1 MAAVAPPLDSFH
13 NSIRTLAQT
22 KRIRVNEFFQDF
34 DKLRSGFITAPQFSR
49 CLWNTLG
56 VQLTPEQEAYVRQKY
71 DVKGTGQI
79 NYKQFCDD
87 IDTAFNARDLKR
99 DPESQRFEAPEFLGT
114 LRTVRPVS
122 PQSERK
128 LLQLLQRMEKFYL
141 YHGINLRTCYEDFD
155 RHHMGV
161 VTESQ
166 FYRSF
171 PGPPDVNE
179 SDMNLLVVKYRDPD
193 RPGLLNYLNLHH
205 DIVAIGQQCSGEL
218 SMSTMQPNTRV
229 DQTPTIQTND
239 PALNTIFDKIRVA
252 VFKNGIRTTE
262 FFKDHDKLR
271 SGIITE
277 NQFVCGLALAVGK
290 EAQLSRQEIQKV
302 VEYYRQPDGRVQY
315 KDFCDIMENAFT
327 IPDLEK
333 KPLQDVVR
341 PARGALSR
349 GLKPLTGQEE
359 QRLQEIM
366 SQISDNVRRRRLM
379 MYPYFKDYDR
389 GIAYTRVVTPVQFGR
404 ILHFLS
410 LNVAPEDLKLLLRKF
425 EDPATGDVNYPA
437 FVQAVDQEFVGH
449 TMDDADLSQK
459 GRTNTTVPEVPATSA
474 DSNVSY
480 EDLMARIRHIV
491 LVNRLRVSEFFED
504 YDPLRSGSISKTQF
518 RRGLGLLGLSKL
530 GSHDMQEGQ
539 FQVLIDAYQNPAK
552 EDQVLWTKFLW
563 DIETVFT
570 QPNLEKVP
578 EVRVPPQEIFR
589 VPKPGTVDW
598 NNASTDHVNLFEDT
612 MDRLRQ
618 RTNQRRVL
626 AKPVFQDFDR
636 HNNGHITK
644 SQFRQCLTMLE
655 LHCTEPEMI
664 ALEAKFCND
673 VGFNYLSF
681 LSELQPEV
689 KPQFMYEARL
699 EEIRRTNAKKTL
711 PELNAQKDL
720 ESILLKVKTKVSRE
734 RMRVLEF
741 MRDYDKLRSGR
752 MLKTS
757 FRRALDLCRFELRE
771 SEVSILEDRYQS
783 MQDRDYVDYL
793 KFCDEVESIF
803 TTKELEK
810 QPLEEV
816 RPFRAPEEWEMNS
829 LSQDEQAKFKA
840 CMYRLS
846 EKVRKHQMQLFPLFE
861 DFDRVHNGTLSRS
874 QFRRVLTELELG
886 GLVSQQDYELLWKQ
900 FDVKIGGKDDVN
912 YIAFCDMI
920 YKLANFEP
928 RKP

>member
-1 MAAVAPPLDSFH
+1 MAATAAIDNFH

-22 KRIRVNEFFQDF
+22 KRIRVTEFFQDF
-34 DKLRSGFITAPQFSR
+34 DKLRSGFVTAPQFSR
-49 CLWNTLG
+49 CLWQTLG
-56 VQLTPEQEAYVRQKY
+56 IQLSPAQEELVKMNY
-71 DVKGTGQI
+71 DLKGNGQI
-79 NYKQFCDD
+79 NYKIFCDI
-87 IDTAFNARDLKR
+87 IDQNFNARDLAR
-99 DPESQRFEAPEFLGT
+99 NPESQKIAPQEFLGT
-114 LRTVRPVS
+114 LRTVRPLS
-122 PQSERK
+122 PGSERR
-128 LLQLLQRMEKFYL
+128 LIQLLKHIEQFYS

-171 PGPPDVNE
+171 PGPPDVSE
-179 SDMNLLVVKYRDPD
+179 SDMTLLVQKYRDPD
-193 RPGLLNYLNLHH
+193 KPGLLNYLNLHH
-205 DIVAIGQQCSGEL
+205 DIVAIGEHVAKEKEL
-218 SMSTMQPNTRV
+218 IECPNTQVDSTRV
-229 DQTPTIQTND
+229 MLTPD
-239 PALNTIFDKIRVA
+239 PDLNTIFDKIRTA
-252 VFKNGIRTTE
+252 VFKHGIRTTE

-290 EAQLSRQEIQKV
+290 EAQLSRAEIQKI
-302 VEYYRQPDGRVQY
+302 VEYYRQPDGRVKY
-315 KDFCDIMENAFT
+315 KEFCDIMENAFT
-327 IPDLEK
+327 VPDLEK
-333 KPLQDVVR
+333 KPLQNTTR
-341 PARGALSR
+341 PSQGALSR
-349 GLKPLTGQEE
+349 GLKPLSESEE
-359 QRLQEIM
+359 RRLQEIL

-389 GIAYTRVVTPVQFGR
+389 GIAYTRVVTPTQFGR

-459 GRTNTTVPEVPATSA
+459 GRTNTPVKERETTAA
-474 DSNVSY
+474 DSNVCY

-491 LVNRLRVSEFFED
+491 LTNRLRVAEFFED
-504 YDPLRSGSISKTQF
+504 YDPLRSGSISKSQF
-518 RRGLGLLGLSKL
+518 RRGLGLLGMSKL
-530 GSHDMQEGQ
+530 GQHDMTEGQ
-539 FQVLIDAYQNPAK
+539 YKLLCDVYTNPK
-552 EDQVLWTKFLW
+552 KPDQALWTQFLW

-570 QPNLEKVP
+570 QTNLEKDP
-578 EVRVPPQEIFR
+578 ELRVPPQEIFR
-589 VPKPGTVDW
+589 VPKPGTIDW
-598 NNASTDHVNLFEDT
+598 GCASEDHKSLYDAT

-618 RTNQRRVL
+618 RADQRRVL
-626 AKPVFQDFDR
+626 AKPVFQDFDK
-636 HNNGHITK
+636 HNNGHVTK

-673 VGFNYLSF
+673 TGFNYLAF
-681 LSELQPEV
+681 LSELMPQEP
-689 KPQFMYEARL
+689 PQFMYQSRL
-699 EEIRRTNAKKTL
+699 EEIRKTNMKKTL

-720 ESILLKVKTKVSRE
+720 ESVLLKIKTKVSRE
-734 RMRVLEF
+734 RIRVLEF

-783 MQDRDYVDYL
+783 LQDIDYVDYL

-810 QPLEEV
+810 RPLEDV
-816 RPFRAPEEWEMNS
+816 TQFKPPEEWERNKLPADQQNRFES
-829 LSQDEQAKFKA
+829 
-840 CMYRLS
+840 CMERLS

-861 DFDRVHNGTLSRS
+861 DYDRVHNGTVSRS

-886 GLVSQQDYELLWKQ
+886 GLVSQQDFELLWQQ

-920 YKLANFEP
+920 YKLANFEA

>member
-1 MAAVAPPLDSFH
+1 MAATAAIDNFH

-22 KRIRVNEFFQDF
+22 KRIRVTEFFQDF
-34 DKLRSGFITAPQFSR
+34 DKLRSGFVTAPQFSR
-49 CLWNTLG
+49 CLWQTLG
-56 VQLTPEQEAYVRQKY
+56 IQLSPAQEELVKMNY
-71 DVKGTGQI
+71 DLKGNGQI
-79 NYKQFCDD
+79 NYKIFCDI
-87 IDTAFNARDLKR
+87 IDQNFNARDLAR
-99 DPESQRFEAPEFLGT
+99 NPESQKIAPQEFLGT
-114 LRTVRPVS
+114 LRTVRPLS
-122 PQSERK
+122 PGSERR
-128 LLQLLQRMEKFYL
+128 LIQLLKHIEQFYS

-171 PGPPDVNE
+171 PGPPDVSE
-179 SDMNLLVVKYRDPD
+179 SDMTLLVQKYRDPD
-193 RPGLLNYLNLHH
+193 KPGLLNYLNLHH
-205 DIVAIGQQCSGEL
+205 DIVAIGEHVAKEKEL
-218 SMSTMQPNTRV
+218 IECPNTQVDSTRV
-229 DQTPTIQTND
+229 MLTPD
-239 PALNTIFDKIRVA
+239 PDLNTIFDKIRTA
-252 VFKNGIRTTE
+252 VFKHGIRTTE

-290 EAQLSRQEIQKV
+290 EAQLSRAEIQKI
-302 VEYYRQPDGRVQY
+302 VEYYRQPDGRVKY
-315 KDFCDIMENAFT
+315 KEFCDIMENAFT
-327 IPDLEK
+327 VPDLEK
-333 KPLQDVVR
+333 KPLQNTTR
-341 PARGALSR
+341 PSQGALSR
-349 GLKPLTGQEE
+349 GLKPLSESEE
-359 QRLQEIM
+359 RRLQEIL

-389 GIAYTRVVTPVQFGR
+389 GIAYTRVVTPTQFGR

-459 GRTNTTVPEVPATSA
+459 GRTNTPVKERETTAA
-474 DSNVSY
+474 DSNVCY

-491 LVNRLRVSEFFED
+491 LTNRLRVAEFFED
-504 YDPLRSGSISKTQF
+504 YDPLRSGSISKSQF
-518 RRGLGLLGLSKL
+518 RRGLGLLGMSKL
-530 GSHDMQEGQ
+530 GQHDMTEGQ
-539 FQVLIDAYQNPAK
+539 YKLLCDVYTNPK
-552 EDQVLWTKFLW
+552 KPDQALWTQFLW

-570 QPNLEKVP
+570 QTNLEKDP
-578 EVRVPPQEIFR
+578 ELRVPPQEIFR
-589 VPKPGTVDW
+589 VPKPGTIDW
-598 NNASTDHVNLFEDT
+598 GCASEDHKSLYDAT

-618 RTNQRRVL
+618 RADQRRVL
-626 AKPVFQDFDR
+626 AKPVFQDFDK
-636 HNNGHITK
+636 HNNGHVTK

-673 VGFNYLSF
+673 TGFNYLAF
-681 LSELQPEV
+681 LSELMPQEP
-689 KPQFMYEARL
+689 PQFMYQSRL
-699 EEIRRTNAKKTL
+699 EEIRKTNLKKTL

-720 ESILLKVKTKVSRE
+720 ESVLLKIKTKVSRE
-734 RMRVLEF
+734 RIRVLEF

-783 MQDRDYVDYL
+783 LQDIDYVNYL

-810 QPLEEV
+810 RPLEDV
-816 RPFRAPEEWEMNS
+816 TQFKPPEEWERNKLPADQQNRFES
-829 LSQDEQAKFKA
+829 
-840 CMYRLS
+840 CMERLS

-861 DFDRVHNGTLSRS
+861 DYDRVHNGTVSRS

-886 GLVSQQDYELLWKQ
+886 GLVSQQDFELLWQQ

-920 YKLANFEP
+920 YKLANFEA

>member
-1 MAAVAPPLDSFH
+1 MAATAAIDNFH
-13 NSIRTLAQT
+13 NSVRTLAQT
-22 KRIRVNEFFQDF
+22 KRIRVTEFFQDF
-34 DKLRSGFITAPQFSR
+34 DKLRSGFVTGPQFSR
-49 CLWNTLG
+49 CLWQTLG
-56 VQLTPEQEAYVRQKY
+56 LQLSPEQEALVKKHY
-71 DVKGTGQI
+71 DVKGDGQI
-79 NYKQFCDD
+79 KYTLFCDI
-87 IDTAFNARDLKR
+87 IDQNFNARDLAR
-99 DPESQRFEAPEFLGT
+99 NPENQTVPPPEFLGT
-114 LRTVRPVS
+114 VRTVRPLS
-122 PQSERK
+122 PQSERR
-128 LLQLLQRMEKFYL
+128 LIQLLKHIEQFYC

-171 PGPPDVNE
+171 PGPPDVSE
-179 SDMNLLVVKYRDPD
+179 ADMTLLVRKYRDPLKT
-193 RPGLLNYLNLHH
+193 GLLNYLNLHH
-205 DIVAIGQQCSGEL
+205 DIVAIGEQFAKEKEL
-218 SMSTMQPNTRV
+218 IESPNTQV
-229 DQTPTIQTND
+229 DSTPVMIPTD
-239 PALNTIFDKIRVA
+239 PDLNTIFEKIRVA

-290 EAQLSRQEIQKV
+290 EAQLSRAEIQKV
-302 VEYYRQPDGRVQY
+302 VEYYRQPDGRVKY
-315 KDFCDIMENAFT
+315 KEFCDIMENAFT

-333 KPLQDVVR
+333 KPLQNVVR
-341 PARGALSR
+341 PVKGALSR
-349 GLKPLTGQEE
+349 GLHPLTAAEE
-359 QRLQEIM
+359 NRIQEIIC
-366 SQISDNVRRRRLM
+366 QISDNVRRRRLM

-389 GIAYTRVVTPVQFGR
+389 GIAYTRVVTPTQFGR

-459 GRTNTTVPEVPATSA
+459 GRTNTPVKEVPATA
-474 DSNVSY
+474 TDSNVSY
-480 EDLMARIRHIV
+480 ENLMSRIRHIV
-491 LVNRLRVSEFFED
+491 LTNRLRVAEFFED
-504 YDPLRSGSISKTQF
+504 YDPLRSGSISKSQF

-530 GSHDMQEGQ
+530 GTHDMTEGQ
-539 FQVLIDAYQNPAK
+539 YKLLCDVYQNPQK
-552 EDQVLWTKFLW
+552 EDQCLWTRFLW
-563 DIETVFT
+563 DVETVFT
-570 QPNLEKVP
+570 QPNLEKDP
-578 EVRVPPQEIFR
+578 EICVPPQEIFR
-589 VPKPGTVDW
+589 APKPGTMDW
-598 NNASTDHVNLFEDT
+598 GYASDDHKSLYDAT

-618 RTNQRRVL
+618 RSDQRRVL

-636 HNNGHITK
+636 HNNGHVTK

-673 VGFNYLSF
+673 VGFNYLAF
-681 LSELQPEV
+681 LSELQPEAP
-689 KPQFMYEARL
+689 PQFMYETRL
-699 EEIRRTNAKKTL
+699 EEIRQTNQRKTL

-720 ESILLKVKTKVSRE
+720 EGVLLKVKTKVCRE

-783 MQDRDYVDYL
+783 VQDIDYVDYL
-793 KFCDEVESIF
+793 RFCDEVESIF

-810 QPLEEV
+810 RPLEDV
-816 RPFRAPEEWEMNS
+816 IQFKPPEEWERNN
-829 LSQDEQAKFKA
+829 LPADQQNRFRA
-840 CMYRLS
+840 CMERLS

-861 DFDRVHNGTLSRS
+861 DYDRVHNGTVSRS

-886 GLVSQQDYELLWKQ
+886 GLVSQQDFELLWQQ

-920 YKLANFEP
+920 YKLANFEA

>member
-1 MAAVAPPLDSFH
+1 MAATAAIDNFH

-22 KRIRVNEFFQDF
+22 KRIRVTEFFQDF
-34 DKLRSGFITAPQFSR
+34 DKLRSGFVTAPQFSR
-49 CLWNTLG
+49 CLWQTLG
-56 VQLTPEQEAYVRQKY
+56 LQLTPAQEELVKTNY
-71 DVKGTGQI
+71 DLKGNGQI
-79 NYKQFCDD
+79 NYKLFCDI
-87 IDTAFNARDLKR
+87 IDQNFNARDLAKN
-99 DPESQRFEAPEFLGT
+99 PESQKIVPQEFLGT
-114 LRTVRPVS
+114 LRTVRPMS
-122 PQSERK
+122 PGAERRLIK
-128 LLQLLQRMEKFYL
+128 LLQHIEQFYS

-166 FYRSF
+166 FYRTF
-171 PGPPDVNE
+171 PGPPDVSE
-179 SDMNLLVVKYRDPD
+179 ADMTILVQKYRDPD

-205 DIVAIGQQCSGEL
+205 DIVAIGEQMAKDKEL
-218 SMSTMQPNTRV
+218 IEAPCTQVDNTRV
-229 DQTPTIQTND
+229 MLTPD
-239 PALNTIFDKIRVA
+239 PDLNTIFDKIRMA

-290 EAQLSRQEIQKV
+290 EAQLSRAEIQKI
-302 VEYYRQPDGRVQY
+302 VEYYRQPDGRVKY
-315 KDFCDIMENAFT
+315 KEFCDIMENAFT

-333 KPLQDVVR
+333 KPLQNVVR
-341 PARGALSR
+341 PVKGALSR
-349 GLKPLTGQEE
+349 GLKPLTEAEE
-359 QRLQEIM
+359 RRIQEII

-389 GIAYTRVVTPVQFGR
+389 GVSYTRVVTPTQFGR

-410 LNVAPEDLKLLLRKF
+410 LNVSPEDLKLLLRKF

-459 GRTNTTVPEVPATSA
+459 GRTNTPVKERVATAA

-480 EDLMARIRHIV
+480 EDLMSRIRHIV
-491 LVNRLRVSEFFED
+491 LTNRLRVGEFFED
-504 YDPLRSGSISKTQF
+504 YDPLRSGSISKSQF
-518 RRGLGLLGLSKL
+518 RRGLGLLGMSKL
-530 GSHDMQEGQ
+530 GSHDMTEGQ
-539 FQVLIDAYQNPAK
+539 YKLLCDVYTNPQK
-552 EDQVLWTKFLW
+552 EDQALWTRFLW
-563 DIETVFT
+563 DVETVFT
-570 QPNLEKVP
+570 QPNLEKDP
-578 EVRVPPQEIFR
+578 ETRVPPQEIFR
-589 VPKPGTVDW
+589 VPKPGTVNW
-598 NNASTDHVNLFEDT
+598 ENASEDHMSLYNAT

-618 RTNQRRVL
+618 RTEQRRVL

-636 HNNGHITK
+636 HNNGHVTM

-664 ALEAKFCND
+664 ALEAKFHND
-673 VGFNYLSF
+673 TGFNYLAF
-681 LSELQPEV
+681 LSELMPEEP
-689 KPQFMYEARL
+689 PQFMYRSRL
-699 EEIRRTNAKKTL
+699 EELRNTNAKKTL

-757 FRRALDLCRFELRE
+757 FRRALDLCRFELRQ

-783 MQDRDYVDYL
+783 TQDIDYVDYL

-810 QPLEEV
+810 RPLEDV
-816 RPFRAPEEWEMNS
+816 VQFKPPEEWERNK
-829 LSQDEQAKFKA
+829 LPVDQQNRFKS
-840 CMYRLS
+840 CMERLS

-861 DFDRVHNGTLSRS
+861 DYDRVHNGTVSRS

-886 GLVSQQDYELLWKQ
+886 GLVSQQDFELLWQQ
-900 FDVKIGGKDDVN
+900 FDVKIGGKDDVS

-920 YKLANFEP
+920 YKLANFEV

>member
-1 MAAVAPPLDSFH
+1 LPKTLTTSVSSVSAITTISTVLIITSPATVSIITSIATVSATISSIISVAVAVSAITTTAISTVVVIPSSISTPACLNPPTKSFLEVKNTMIECKKQYTNIIRCSVMAPSQATVTMAAPAAVENFV
-13 NSIRTLAQT
+13 NSIRTLAHT
-22 KRIRVNEFFQDF
+22 KRIRVTLFFQDF
-34 DKLRSGFITAPQFSR
+34 DKLRSGFVTVPQFSR
-49 CLWNTLG
+49 CLWQTLG
-56 VQLTPEQEAYVRQKY
+56 IQLTPEQEELVKRHY
-71 DVKGTGQI
+71 DIKGDGQFI
-79 NYKQFCDD
+79 NYK
-87 IDTAFNARDLKR
+87 L
-99 DPESQRFEAPEFLGT
+99 LGT
-114 LRTVRPVS
+114 VRSVRPLT
-122 PQSERK
+122 PGSERR
-128 LLQLLQRMEKFYL
+128 LVQLLLTMALTFA
-141 YHGINLRTCYEDFD
+141 H
-155 RHHMGV
+155 
-161 VTESQ
+161 

-179 SDMNLLVVKYRDPD
+179 ADMNLLVQKYRDPD

-205 DIVAIGQQCSGEL
+205 DIVAIGGQVAKEKEL
-218 SMSTMQPNTRV
+218 IEAPNTQVDETRV
-229 DQTPTIQTND
+229 MLTPD
-239 PALNTIFDKIRVA
+239 PDLNTIFDKIRVA

-290 EAQLSRQEIQKV
+290 EAQLSRAEIQKV
-302 VEYYRQPDGRVQY
+302 VEYYRQPDGRVKY
-315 KDFCDIMENAFT
+315 KEFCDIMENAFT

-333 KPLQDVVR
+333 KPLQ
-341 PARGALSR
+341 S
-349 GLKPLTGQEE
+349 GLTPLTDQEE
-359 QRLQEIM
+359 GRVMEILRT
-366 SQISDNVRRRRLM
+366 ISDNVRRRRLM

-389 GIAYTRVVTPVQFGR
+389 FGR

-449 TMDDADLSQK
+449 TMDDADLSQA
-459 GRTNTTVPEVPATSA
+459 GRTNTPMKEREATAS

-480 EDLMARIRHIV
+480 DDLI
-491 LVNRLRVSEFFED
+491 
-504 YDPLRSGSISKTQF
+504 GSISKSQF
-518 RRGLGLLGLSKL
+518 RRGMSLLGFSKL
-530 GSHDMQEGQ
+530 GQHNLSEGQ
-539 FQVLIDAYQNPAK
+539 FQLLSD
-552 EDQVLWTKFLW
+552 
-563 DIETVFT
+563 
-570 QPNLEKVP
+570 PNLEKVP
-578 EVRVPPQEIFR
+578 DLQVPPQEIFR

-598 NNASTDHVNLFEDT
+598 NNASGDHMTLYGAT
-612 MDRLRQ
+612 MDRLKQ
-618 RTNQRRVL
+618 RSDQRRVL

-636 HNNGHITK
+636 HNNGHVTK

-673 VGFNYLSF
+673 VGFNYLAF
-681 LSELQPEV
+681 LSELQPIEQP
-689 KPQFMYEARL
+689 KFMYEKRL
-699 EEIRRTNAKKTL
+699 EEIRQTNVRKTL
-711 PELNAQKDL
+711 PELNAQKDF
-720 ESILLKVKTKVSRE
+720 ESLLLKIKTKVSRE

-771 SEVSILEDRYQS
+771 SEVSILEDRYES
-783 MQDRDYVDYL
+783 YQDPEYVEYL

-810 QPLEEV
+810 RPLEDV
-816 RPFRAPEEWEMNS
+816 VQFKPPEEWELNK
-829 LSQDEQAKFKA
+829 LPADQENRFTA
-840 CMYRLS
+840 CMDRLS

-861 DFDRVHNGTLSRS
+861 DYDRVHNGTVSRS

-886 GLVSQQDYELLWKQ
+886 SLLSQQDFELLWQQ

>member
-1 MAAVAPPLDSFH
+1 MAATAAIDNFH

-22 KRIRVNEFFQDF
+22 KRIRVTEFFQDF
-34 DKLRSGFITAPQFSR
+34 DKLRSGFVTAPQFSR
-49 CLWNTLG
+49 CLWQTLG
-56 VQLTPEQEAYVRQKY
+56 IQLSQAQEELVKMNY
-71 DVKGTGQI
+71 DLKGNGQI
-79 NYKQFCDD
+79 NYKIFCDI
-87 IDTAFNARDLKR
+87 IDQNFNARDLAR
-99 DPESQRFEAPEFLGT
+99 NPESQKIAPQEFLGT
-114 LRTVRPVS
+114 LRTVRPLS
-122 PQSERK
+122 PGSERR
-128 LLQLLQRMEKFYL
+128 LIQLLKHIEQFYS

-171 PGPPDVNE
+171 PGPPDVSE
-179 SDMNLLVVKYRDPD
+179 SDMTLLVQKYRDPD
-193 RPGLLNYLNLHH
+193 KPGLLNYLNLHH
-205 DIVAIGQQCSGEL
+205 DIVAIGEHVAKEKEL
-218 SMSTMQPNTRV
+218 IECPNTQVDSTRV
-229 DQTPTIQTND
+229 MLTPD
-239 PALNTIFDKIRVA
+239 PDLNTIFDKIRTA
-252 VFKNGIRTTE
+252 VFKHGIRTTE

-290 EAQLSRQEIQKV
+290 EAQLSRAEIQKI
-302 VEYYRQPDGRVQY
+302 VEYYRQPDGRVKY
-315 KDFCDIMENAFT
+315 KEFCDIMENAFT
-327 IPDLEK
+327 VPDLEK
-333 KPLQDVVR
+333 KPLQNTTR
-341 PARGALSR
+341 PSQGALSR
-349 GLKPLTGQEE
+349 GLKPLSEAEE
-359 QRLQEIM
+359 RRLQEIL

-389 GIAYTRVVTPVQFGR
+389 GIAYTRVVTPTQFGR

-459 GRTNTTVPEVPATSA
+459 GRTNTPVKERETTAA
-474 DSNVSY
+474 DSNVCY

-491 LVNRLRVSEFFED
+491 LTNRLRVAEFFED
-504 YDPLRSGSISKTQF
+504 YDPLRSGSISKSQF
-518 RRGLGLLGLSKL
+518 RRGLGLLGMSKL
-530 GSHDMQEGQ
+530 GQHDMTEGQ
-539 FQVLIDAYQNPAK
+539 YKLLCDVYTNPK
-552 EDQVLWTKFLW
+552 KPDQALWTQFLW

-570 QPNLEKVP
+570 QTNLEKDP
-578 EVRVPPQEIFR
+578 ELRVPPQEIFR
-589 VPKPGTVDW
+589 VPKPGTIDW
-598 NNASTDHVNLFEDT
+598 GCASEDHKSLYDAT

-618 RTNQRRVL
+618 RADQRRVL
-626 AKPVFQDFDR
+626 AKPVFQDFDK
-636 HNNGHITK
+636 HNNGHVTK

-673 VGFNYLSF
+673 TGFNYLAF
-681 LSELQPEV
+681 LSELMPQEP
-689 KPQFMYEARL
+689 PQFMYQSRL
-699 EEIRRTNAKKTL
+699 EEIRKTNMKKTL

-720 ESILLKVKTKVSRE
+720 ESVLLKIKTKVSRE
-734 RMRVLEF
+734 RIRVLEF

-783 MQDRDYVDYL
+783 LQDIDYVDYL

-810 QPLEEV
+810 RPLEDV
-816 RPFRAPEEWEMNS
+816 TQFKPPEEWERNKLPADQQNRFES
-829 LSQDEQAKFKA
+829 
-840 CMYRLS
+840 CMERLS

-861 DFDRVHNGTLSRS
+861 DYDRVHNGTVSRS

-886 GLVSQQDYELLWKQ
+886 GLVSQQDFELLWQQ

-920 YKLANFEP
+920 YKLANFEA

>member
-1 MAAVAPPLDSFH
+1 MAAPAAVENFV
-13 NSIRTLAQT
+13 NSIRTLAHT
-22 KRIRVNEFFQDF
+22 KRIRVTLFFQDF
-34 DKLRSGFITAPQFSR
+34 DKLRSGFVTVPQFSR
-49 CLWNTLG
+49 CLWQTLG
-56 VQLTPEQEAYVRQKY
+56 IQLTPEQEELVKRHY
-71 DVKGTGQI
+71 DIKGDGQFI
-79 NYKQFCDD
+79 NYKLFCDE
-87 IDTAFNARDLKR
+87 IDQNFNARDINR
-99 DPESQRFEAPEFLGT
+99 DPETQKIVPKEFLGT
-114 LRTVRPVS
+114 VRSVRPLT
-122 PQSERK
+122 PGSERR
-128 LLQLLQRMEKFYL
+128 LVQLLRRIDQFYS
-141 YHGINLRTCYEDFD
+141 YHGLNLRTCYEDFD

-179 SDMNLLVVKYRDPD
+179 ADMNLLVQKYRDPD

-205 DIVAIGQQCSGEL
+205 DIVAIGGQVAKEKEL
-218 SMSTMQPNTRV
+218 IEAPNTQVDETRV
-229 DQTPTIQTND
+229 MLTPD
-239 PALNTIFDKIRVA
+239 PDLNTIFDKIRVA

-290 EAQLSRQEIQKV
+290 EAQLSRAEIQKV
-302 VEYYRQPDGRVQY
+302 VEYYRQPDGRVKY
-315 KDFCDIMENAFT
+315 KEFCDIMENAFT

-333 KPLQDVVR
+333 KPLQSVSR
-341 PARGALSR
+341 PVKGALSR
-349 GLKPLTGQEE
+349 GLTPLTDQEE
-359 QRLQEIM
+359 GRVMEILRT
-366 SQISDNVRRRRLM
+366 ISDNVRRRRLM

-389 GIAYTRVVTPVQFGR
+389 GIAYTRVVTPTQFGR

-449 TMDDADLSQK
+449 TMDDADLSQA
-459 GRTNTTVPEVPATSA
+459 GRTNTPMKEREATSS

-480 EDLMARIRHIV
+480 DDLMSRIRSIV
-491 LVNRLRVSEFFED
+491 LTNRLRVGEYFQD
-504 YDPLRSGSISKTQF
+504 YDPLRSGSISKSQF
-518 RRGLGLLGLSKL
+518 RRGMSLLGFSKL
-530 GSHDMQEGQ
+530 GQHNLSEGQ
-539 FQVLIDAYQNPAK
+539 FQLLSDVYQNPQKA
-552 EDQVLWTKFLW
+552 DQILWTKFLW
-563 DIETVFT
+563 DVETVFT

-578 EVRVPPQEIFR
+578 DLQVPPQEIFR

-598 NNASTDHVNLFEDT
+598 NNASGDHMTLYGAT
-612 MDRLRQ
+612 MDRLKQ
-618 RTNQRRVL
+618 RSDQRRVL

-636 HNNGHITK
+636 HNNGHVTK

-673 VGFNYLSF
+673 VGFNYLAF
-681 LSELQPEV
+681 LSELQPIEQP
-689 KPQFMYEARL
+689 KFMYEKRL
-699 EEIRRTNAKKTL
+699 EEIRQTNVRKTL
-711 PELNAQKDL
+711 PELNAQKDF
-720 ESILLKVKTKVSRE
+720 ESLLLKIKTKVSRE

-771 SEVSILEDRYQS
+771 SEVSILEDRYES
-783 MQDRDYVDYL
+783 YQDPEYVEYL

-810 QPLEEV
+810 RPLEDV
-816 RPFRAPEEWEMNS
+816 VQFKPPEEWELNK
-829 LSQDEQAKFKA
+829 LPADQENRFTA
-840 CMYRLS
+840 CMDRLS

-861 DFDRVHNGTLSRS
+861 DYDRVHNGTVSRS

-886 GLVSQQDYELLWKQ
+886 SLLSQQDFELLWQQ

>member
-1 MAAVAPPLDSFH
+1 MAATAAIDNFH

-22 KRIRVNEFFQDF
+22 KRIRVTEFFQDF
-34 DKLRSGFITAPQFSR
+34 DKLRSGFVTAPQFSR
-49 CLWNTLG
+49 CLWQTLG
-56 VQLTPEQEAYVRQKY
+56 IQLSPAQEELVKMNY
-71 DVKGTGQI
+71 DLKGNGQI
-79 NYKQFCDD
+79 NYKIFCDI
-87 IDTAFNARDLKR
+87 IDQNFNARDLAR
-99 DPESQRFEAPEFLGT
+99 NPESQKIAPQEFLGT
-114 LRTVRPVS
+114 LRTVRPLS
-122 PQSERK
+122 PGSERR
-128 LLQLLQRMEKFYL
+128 LIQLLKHIEQFYS

-171 PGPPDVNE
+171 PGPPDVSE
-179 SDMNLLVVKYRDPD
+179 SDMTLLVQKYRDPD
-193 RPGLLNYLNLHH
+193 KPGLLNYLNLHH
-205 DIVAIGQQCSGEL
+205 DIVAIGEHVAKEKEL
-218 SMSTMQPNTRV
+218 IECPNTQVDSTRV
-229 DQTPTIQTND
+229 MLTPD
-239 PALNTIFDKIRVA
+239 PDLNTIFDKIRTA
-252 VFKNGIRTTE
+252 VFKHGIRTTE

-290 EAQLSRQEIQKV
+290 EAQLSRAEIQKI
-302 VEYYRQPDGRVQY
+302 VEYYRQPDGRVKY
-315 KDFCDIMENAFT
+315 KEFCDIMENAFT
-327 IPDLEK
+327 VPDLEK
-333 KPLQDVVR
+333 KPLQNTTR
-341 PARGALSR
+341 PSQGALSR
-349 GLKPLTGQEE
+349 GLKPLSEAEE
-359 QRLQEIM
+359 RRLQEIL

-389 GIAYTRVVTPVQFGR
+389 GIAYTRVVTPTQFGR

-459 GRTNTTVPEVPATSA
+459 GRTNTPVKERETTAA
-474 DSNVSY
+474 DSNVCY

-491 LVNRLRVSEFFED
+491 LTNRLRVAEFFED
-504 YDPLRSGSISKTQF
+504 YDPLRSGSISKSQF
-518 RRGLGLLGLSKL
+518 RRGLGLLGMSKL
-530 GSHDMQEGQ
+530 GQHDMTEGQ
-539 FQVLIDAYQNPAK
+539 YKLLCDVYTNPK
-552 EDQVLWTKFLW
+552 KPDQALWTQFLW

-570 QPNLEKVP
+570 QTNLEKDP
-578 EVRVPPQEIFR
+578 ELRVPPQEIFR
-589 VPKPGTVDW
+589 VPKPGTIDW
-598 NNASTDHVNLFEDT
+598 GCASEDHKSLYDAT

-618 RTNQRRVL
+618 RADQRRVL
-626 AKPVFQDFDR
+626 AKPVFQDFDK
-636 HNNGHITK
+636 HNNGHVTK

-673 VGFNYLSF
+673 TGFNYLAF
-681 LSELQPEV
+681 LSELMPQEP
-689 KPQFMYEARL
+689 PQFMYQSRL
-699 EEIRRTNAKKTL
+699 EETRKTNMKKTL

-720 ESILLKVKTKVSRE
+720 ESVLLKIKTKVSRE
-734 RMRVLEF
+734 RIRVLEF

-783 MQDRDYVDYL
+783 LQDIDYVDYL

-810 QPLEEV
+810 RPLEDV
-816 RPFRAPEEWEMNS
+816 TQFKPPEEWERNKLPADQQNRFES
-829 LSQDEQAKFKA
+829 
-840 CMYRLS
+840 CMERLS

-861 DFDRVHNGTLSRS
+861 DYDRVHNGTVSRS

-886 GLVSQQDYELLWKQ
+886 GLVSQQDFELLWQQ

-912 YIAFCDMI
+912 YIAFCDII
-920 YKLANFEP
+920 YKLANFEA

>member
-1 MAAVAPPLDSFH
+1 MFNTLPKTLTTSVSSVSAITTISTVLIITSPATVSIVTSIAAVSTTISSIISVAVAVSAITTTAISTVVVIPSSISTPACPSQATVTMAAPAAVENFV
-13 NSIRTLAQT
+13 NSIRTLAHT
-22 KRIRVNEFFQDF
+22 KRIRVTLFFQDF
-34 DKLRSGFITAPQFSR
+34 DKLRSGFVTVPQFSR
-49 CLWNTLG
+49 CLWQTLG
-56 VQLTPEQEAYVRQKY
+56 IQLTPEQEELVKRHY
-71 DVKGTGQI
+71 DIKGDGQFI
-79 NYKQFCDD
+79 NYK
-87 IDTAFNARDLKR
+87 L
-99 DPESQRFEAPEFLGT
+99 LGT
-114 LRTVRPVS
+114 VRSVRPLT
-122 PQSERK
+122 PGSERR
-128 LLQLLQRMEKFYL
+128 LVQLLRR
-141 YHGINLRTCYEDFD
+141 ID
-155 RHHMGV
+155 
-161 VTESQ
+161 Q
-166 FYRSF
+166 FYR
-171 PGPPDVNE
+171 PPDVNE
-179 SDMNLLVVKYRDPD
+179 ADMNLLVQKYRDPD

-205 DIVAIGQQCSGEL
+205 DIVAIGGQVAKEKEL
-218 SMSTMQPNTRV
+218 IEAPNTQVDETRV
-229 DQTPTIQTND
+229 MLTPD
-239 PALNTIFDKIRVA
+239 PDLNTIFDKIRVA

-290 EAQLSRQEIQKV
+290 EAQLSRAEIQKV
-302 VEYYRQPDGRVQY
+302 VEYYRQPDGRVKY
-315 KDFCDIMENAFT
+315 KEFCDIMENAFT

-333 KPLQDVVR
+333 KPLQ
-341 PARGALSR
+341 S
-349 GLKPLTGQEE
+349 GLTPLTDQEE
-359 QRLQEIM
+359 GRVMEILRT
-366 SQISDNVRRRRLM
+366 ISDNVRRRRLM

-389 GIAYTRVVTPVQFGR
+389 FGR

-449 TMDDADLSQK
+449 TMDDADLSQA
-459 GRTNTTVPEVPATSA
+459 GRTNTPMKEREATSS

-480 EDLMARIRHIV
+480 DDLMSRIRSIV
-491 LVNRLRVSEFFED
+491 LTNRLR
-504 YDPLRSGSISKTQF
+504 
-518 RRGLGLLGLSKL
+518 
-530 GSHDMQEGQ
+530 
-539 FQVLIDAYQNPAK
+539 
-552 EDQVLWTKFLW
+552 
-563 DIETVFT
+563 
-570 QPNLEKVP
+570 PNLEKVP
-578 EVRVPPQEIFR
+578 DLQVPPQEIFR

-598 NNASTDHVNLFEDT
+598 NNASGDHMTLYGAT
-612 MDRLRQ
+612 MDRLKQ
-618 RTNQRRVL
+618 RSDQRRVL

-636 HNNGHITK
+636 HNNGHVTK

-673 VGFNYLSF
+673 VGFNYLAF
-681 LSELQPEV
+681 LSELQPIEQP
-689 KPQFMYEARL
+689 KFMYEKRL
-699 EEIRRTNAKKTL
+699 EEIRQTNVRKTL
-711 PELNAQKDL
+711 PELNAQKDF
-720 ESILLKVKTKVSRE
+720 ESLLLKIKTKVSRE

-771 SEVSILEDRYQS
+771 SEVSILEDRYES
-783 MQDRDYVDYL
+783 YQDPEYVEYL

-810 QPLEEV
+810 RPLEDV
-816 RPFRAPEEWEMNS
+816 VQFKPPEEWELNK
-829 LSQDEQAKFKA
+829 LPADQENRFTA
-840 CMYRLS
+840 CMDRLS

-861 DFDRVHNGTLSRS
+861 DYDRVHNGTVSRS

-886 GLVSQQDYELLWKQ
+886 SLLSQQDFELLWQQ